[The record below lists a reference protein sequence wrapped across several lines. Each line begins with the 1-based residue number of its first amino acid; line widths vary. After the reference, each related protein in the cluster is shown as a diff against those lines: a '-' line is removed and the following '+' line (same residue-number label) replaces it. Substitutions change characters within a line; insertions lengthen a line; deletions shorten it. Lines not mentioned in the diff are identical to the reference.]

1 MVRAAARKSK
11 NKYVE
16 LSDESNDEGQSSD
29 DEMLGSRKG
38 HASPPKKRKN
48 NDSFENGSP
57 KKSKKGLS
65 GRVVYREDSEEDFT
79 DAGEMDDEGD
89 SDFDE
94 EKPKKKT
101 PAKRK
106 SVAKKGKKGKK
117 GAKKGKSAGRKKS
130 KKPKY
135 ASSSEEESEE
145 EEEPESDSEIEEVPV
160 KQRKS
165 AKQTKKSVVKKPE
178 LPKVGEMVVSAIK
191 KLRDKPRKGSSLA
204 AIKGC
209 LAEEWGLYIPDYV
222 NRIKKFLLQAVESGE
237 IIQTKGKGAAGRF
250 TVPGMKVKSRK
261 KSKNKLTKKWDEE
274 QEPEYEP
281 RKTSRDEQREKF
293 EVEMEMKR
301 EQRKEEEARRAELK
315 ASLPKKPVAP
325 KKTEFEVEL
334 IKGMRV
340 KEDKTWYLVKWEGWS
355 KCTWEP
361 EENVG
366 GCEDL
371 IDNFL
376 IEEKTKLKEEEARRR
391 MEEEEGHYEVGRILE
406 VKFLKNGKREFMI
419 RWKGHGPDDDTWE
432 PEENLDCEDLI
443 EKFMD
448 KHERIMMVSEKSLR
462 VAPTVV
468 ERLNYSASRRLKKN
482 KRTGGIRVTYDDM
495 CE

>member
-1 MVRAAARKSK
+1 M
-11 NKYVE
+11 
-16 LSDESNDEGQSSD
+16 G
-29 DEMLGSRKG
+29 
-38 HASPPKKRKN
+38 
-48 NDSFENGSP
+48 
-57 KKSKKGLS
+57 
-65 GRVVYREDSEEDFT
+65 
-79 DAGEMDDEGD
+79 
-89 SDFDE
+89 
-94 EKPKKKT
+94 
-101 PAKRK
+101 
-106 SVAKKGKKGKK
+106 GKK

-191 KLRDKPRKGSSLA
+191 MLRDKPRKGSSLA

-261 KSKNKLTKKWDEE
+261 SKNKLTKKKWDEE

-301 EQRKEEEARRAELK
+301 EQRKR
-315 ASLPKKPVAP
+315 
-325 KKTEFEVEL
+325 
-334 IKGMRV
+334 
-340 KEDKTWYLVKWEGWS
+340 
-355 KCTWEP
+355 
-361 EENVG
+361 
-366 GCEDL
+366 
-371 IDNFL
+371 
-376 IEEKTKLKEEEARRR
+376 
-391 MEEEEGHYEVGRILE
+391 EEEEW
-406 VKFLKNGKREFMI
+406 KRK
-419 RWKGHGPDDDTWE
+419 RD
-432 PEENLDCEDLI
+432 
-443 EKFMD
+443 
-448 KHERIMMVSEKSLR
+448 IMKL
-462 VAPTVV
+462 VAF
-468 ERLNYSASRRLKKN
+468 
-482 KRTGGIRVTYDDM
+482 
-495 CE
+495 